1 MFTKAIV
8 RRPGKSLINGITTAG
23 LGQPDFELALKQ
35 HDAYI
40 VALESCGVAVTVMP
54 AEEAYPD
61 GMFVEDVAL
70 LKERCAIVTRPG
82 ADARKGETVSMALQ
96 LTEFFDQVHSV
107 EAPGTADAGDI
118 MMVGDH
124 FYIGLSERTNESGAE
139 QIIAHLS
146 QYGYTGS
153 CIRISEGLHFKSSVS
168 YLENNNIV
176 VTGELVKKPEL
187 GNFNAID
194 IDPTDA
200 YSANSVWVNDRV
212 LVPAGY
218 AVTSEK
224 IKTAGYEVIELDV
237 SEFRK
242 LDGGLSCLSLR
253 F

>member
-1 MFTKAIV
+1 MFKKAIV
-8 RRPGKSLINGITTAG
+8 RRPGNSLVDGITTAG

-40 VALESCGVAVTVMP
+40 AALESCGLAVTVMP

-70 LKERCAIVTRPG
+70 LKDQCAIVTRPG
-82 ADARKGETVSMALQ
+82 ADARKGETESMALQ
-96 LTEFFDQVHSV
+96 LAEFFDQVHTV

-118 MMVGDH
+118 MMVADH

-146 QYGYTGS
+146 QHGYTGS
-153 CIRISEGLHFKSSVS
+153 SIRISEGLHFKSSVS
-168 YLENNNIV
+168 YLESNNIV
-176 VTGELVKKPEL
+176 VTGELCSKPEL
-187 GNFNAID
+187 AQYNAIE
-194 IDPTDA
+194 IAPENA

-218 AVTSEK
+218 AVTREK
-224 IKTAGYEVIELDV
+224 IKAAGYGIIELDV

>member
-23 LGQPDFELALKQ
+23 LGQPVFELALRQ

-40 VALESCGVAVTVMP
+40 TSLENCGLSVTVMP

-70 LKERCAIVTRPG
+70 LKDQCAIVTRPG
-82 ADARKGETVSMALQ
+82 ADARKGETESMALQ
-96 LTEFFDQVHSV
+96 LAEFFDQVHTV

-118 MMVGDH
+118 MMVADH
-124 FYIGLSERTNESGAE
+124 FYIGLSERTNEAGAE
-139 QIIAHLS
+139 QIIAHLG
-146 QYGYTGS
+146 QHGYTVS
-153 CIRISEGLHFKSSVS
+153 SIRISEGLHFKSSVS
-168 YLENNNIV
+168 YLENNKIV
-176 VTGELVKKPEL
+176 VTGELCSNTEL
-187 GNFNAID
+187 ANFEAIE
-194 IDPTDA
+194 IVPSDA

-218 AVTSEK
+218 PVTSEK
-224 IKTAGYEVIELDV
+224 IKSSGFEIIELDV

>member
-40 VALESCGVAVTVMP
+40 SALERCGLSVTIMP
-54 AEEAYPD
+54 AEEDFPD

-70 LKERCAIVTRPG
+70 LKQRCAIVTRPG
-82 ADARKGETVSMALQ
+82 ADSRRGETKSMLLQ
-96 LTEFFDQVHSV
+96 LAGFFNQIDTV

-139 QIIAHLS
+139 QIVALLDQH
-146 QYGYTGS
+146 GYSGS
-153 CIRISEGLHFKSSVS
+153 SIRISEGLHFKSSVS

-176 VTGELVKKPEL
+176 VTGELCGKPEL
-187 GNFNAID
+187 AHFNAIT
-194 IDPTDA
+194 IAAEDA
-200 YSANSVWVNDRV
+200 YSANSVWVNDKV

-218 AVTSEK
+218 PVTSEK
-224 IKTAGYEVIELDV
+224 ISSAGYDIIELDV